1 MHTPLKTGDRV
12 HNAAHGAGTVTG
24 FTYPEGHGEEPVIDW
39 DYAREDTPESIPRFR
54 LQRILGVGEDGAM
67 RVGKT

>member
-39 DYAREDTPESIPRFR
+39 DQARDDSPESIPRFGLR
-54 LQRILGVGEDGAM
+54 RIIGTTEGGSLLLGQ
-67 RVGKT
+67 